1 MIFTTEATVPAA
13 EMLKATEAAV
23 VARVSLRDVNRVIDE
38 HILPETLVSVDNGR
52 YVLAAACSLIAFY
65 FESAKRLTFE
75 ERLFAIR
82 WAEPRLRHWNRA
94 ATKALLKAD
103 WTVRDDFLTIDLRP
117 FFKRSIERLE
127 RLDSAREL
135 VTTSDDIMGGTPVIG
150 GTRIPVHD
158 VAAAMASGV
167 SVEVLLEDY
176 PSLTPEKLELAA
188 LYADANPLRGR
199 PRPLLSSLPEGTR
212 IISEHRVPRRRPG

>member
-1 MIFTTEATVPAA
+1 MRTS

-23 VARVSLRDVNRVIDE
+23 VAGVSLRDVNRMIDE
-38 HILPETLVSVDNGR
+38 RILPATLVSVDDGR
-52 YVLAAACSLIAFY
+52 YVLAAASALIAFY
-65 FESAKRLTFE
+65 VESAGRLTSE

-82 WAEPRLRHWNRA
+82 SAEPRLRRWNRA

-117 FFKRSIERLE
+117 FFERSIQRLE
-127 RLDSAREL
+127 RLDSARAL
-135 VTTSDDIMGGTPVIG
+135 VTISEEIMGGTPVIV

-167 SVEVLLEDY
+167 SAKELLEDY

-199 PRPLLSSLPEGTR
+199 PKPLMSRLPKGTR
-212 IISEHRVPRRRPG
+212 IVSERRVPRRQAG